1 MDNINWKDKIAT
13 YLTQLIAFAILAYGM
28 HFLFMFPGT
37 VIIVYAVI
45 SLLFQLGLI
54 TWIHEKFLD

>member
-13 YLTQLIAFAILAYGM
+13 YLTQLIAFAILAYVM
-28 HFLFMFPGT
+28 HFVFMFPGT

-45 SLLFQLGLI
+45 SLMFQLGLI